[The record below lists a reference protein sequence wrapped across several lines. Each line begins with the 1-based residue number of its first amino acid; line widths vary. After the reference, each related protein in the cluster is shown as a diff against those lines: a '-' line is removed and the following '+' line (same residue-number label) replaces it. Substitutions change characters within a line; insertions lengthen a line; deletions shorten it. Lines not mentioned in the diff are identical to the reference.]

1 MIVAGI
7 AKRITPPVEVILFTS
22 RLPGWGNLSIVRPST
37 VPEKQGSRVWRSDA
51 RRRREEATALKRTSM
66 NLFGVSPTRTDR
78 TQRTL
83 NYRRPYGANHQ

>member
-37 VPEKQGSRVWRSDA
+37 VPEKQGSASLEIRCTTPQGRGYRVETHIHEFL
-51 RRRREEATALKRTSM
+51 RRESYQ
-66 NLFGVSPTRTDR
+66 D
-78 TQRTL
+78 
-83 NYRRPYGANHQ
+83 